1 MARAAP
7 PFRRRPPLDPIRADA
22 AQPPRRGLRLSLAA
36 LALVAL
42 LPLALWAWVA
52 LEGRSRALASAEAEM
67 GRATA
72 ILAEQAL
79 RLLESQ
85 STVLELVDQV
95 AGERAC
101 PELRFDPSMR
111 AFLRTAAH
119 QAAQTEAAWII
130 NADGTICLGSRAGQL
145 DDLSRAERG
154 YFTGARDAP
163 RGHTHIE
170 RAMTSMADGLPF
182 FSLSRRRGEDR
193 FDGIIVIT
201 VDLSGLVAY
210 WGRTV
215 AVLPSQRVAM
225 LRADGAFIARSWA
238 PMVPAPDERMEA
250 GLAALWGEAPQ
261 GGGLGIVSPVDHNQR
276 IASWRRLPGW
286 DVVVTSS
293 MAAEE
298 ALRPWRRFT
307 LLSGLVALGI
317 STLLAAFLWTVARAR
332 MRLEEANA
340 ALEGRVAQRT
350 AQLRESEAR
359 FRAITDAMP
368 QIVWSTRAD
377 GFHDFYNRRWYEY
390 TGTTPEQV
398 HGMGWAPV
406 FHPEDQPQAWA
417 RWRRSLDTG
426 EPYEVE
432 YRLRATDGSY
442 RWMLGRALPVRDDT
456 GEILRW
462 FGTCTDI
469 QEIVEAREV
478 LARSRAELETLIQG
492 RTRDL
497 QATQA
502 RLAQAQRMEALGQL
516 AGGIAHDFNNVL
528 QAVQG
533 GAGLIER
540 RPGEAASVHRLA
552 RMVVEAAERGAS
564 ITRRLLAFARRGD
577 LRAEPVEAAPL
588 LADMAEIL
596 RHTLGTGIELRVEAP
611 EGLPPL
617 LADKGQLETVLV
629 NLATNARDAM
639 DGQGRLTL
647 SAATDSPREDGAPGR
662 PVTLRAGS
670 YVRLSV
676 SDTGTG
682 MSPEIVARAT
692 EPFFTTKPPGQGTGL
707 GLAIVR
713 GFAEQSGGALGIES
727 ASGRGTAVH
736 LWLPLAEAEASGEPP
751 SVAPA
756 EAPRDGVRARLML
769 VDDDA
774 VVRGVTAEQLA
785 EAGYAV
791 RQAAD
796 GPSALALLD
805 AGEAVDL
812 LVSDLSMPGMDG
824 VSLVRAAQRRRPRLP
839 AILLTGFATHAA
851 ELALG
856 GALSGTFSLLRKPVT
871 AEQLAERV
879 AVLLE
884 GSGVADAA
892 PPSRK
897 R

>member
-1 MARAAP
+1 M
-7 PFRRRPPLDPIRADA
+7 
-22 AQPPRRGLRLSLAA
+22 
-36 LALVAL
+36 
-42 LPLALWAWVA
+42 
-52 LEGRSRALASAEAEM
+52 E
-67 GRATA
+67 RATA

-79 RLLESQ
+79 RLLETQ
-85 STVLELVDQV
+85 AAMLELVEQV

-111 AFLRTAAH
+111 AFLGAAAH

-130 NADGTICLGSRAGQL
+130 NADGMICLSSRADRM
-145 DDLSRAERG
+145 DDQSRADRS
-154 YFTGARDAP
+154 YFIAARDAP
-163 RGHTHIE
+163 PGHVHIE
-170 RAMTSMADGLPF
+170 RAMTGRVTGTPF
-182 FSLSRRRGEDR
+182 FSLARRRGEDR
-193 FDGIIVIT
+193 FDGIILVA
-201 VDLSGLVAY
+201 VNLRGLVEY
-210 WGRTV
+210 WDRTV
-215 AVLPSQRVAM
+215 AVLPTQRVAM

-238 PMVPAPDERMEA
+238 PIVPEPDARLEA
-250 GLAALWGEAPQ
+250 ALGALWGDAPQ
-261 GGGLGIVSPVDHNQR
+261 GGGLDFVSPVDGRQR

-293 MAAEE
+293 VTAEE

-307 LLSGLVALGI
+307 LLSGLAAAAA
-317 STLLAAFLWTVARAR
+317 SALLAAFLWTVARAR
-332 MRLEEANA
+332 LRLEEANA
-340 ALEGRVAQRT
+340 TLEGRVTQRT

-398 HGMGWAPV
+398 QGAGWAPV
-406 FHPEDQPQAWA
+406 FHPEDQPRAWE
-417 RWRRSLDTG
+417 RWSHSLETG

-432 YRLRATDGSY
+432 YRLRAADGSY
-442 RWMLGRALPVRDDT
+442 RWMLGRALPVRDEK
-456 GEILRW
+456 GNILRW

-469 QEIVEAREV
+469 EEIVEAREV
-478 LARSRAELETLIQG
+478 LARSRVELEKLIEG

-502 RLAQAQRMEALGQL
+502 RLAHAQRMEALGQL

-540 RPGEAASVHRLA
+540 RPGEAASVRRLA

-577 LRAEPVEAAPL
+577 LRAEPVEATSL

-639 DGQGRLTL
+639 NGQGRLTL
-647 SAATDSPREDGAPGR
+647 SAATDFPREDGAPGR

-676 SDTGTG
+676 SDTGMG

-727 ASGRGTAVH
+727 ARGRGTTIH
-736 LWLPLAEAEASGEPP
+736 LWLPLAEAEAREEVPL
-751 SVAPA
+751 ALA
-756 EAPRDGVRARLML
+756 EAPANGVRARLLL

-774 VVRGVTAEQLA
+774 VVREVTAEQLA

-871 AEQLAERV
+871 AEHLAERV
-879 AVLLE
+879 AVMLE
-884 GSGVADAA
+884 GSATEDAA
-892 PPSRK
+892 ITSPK